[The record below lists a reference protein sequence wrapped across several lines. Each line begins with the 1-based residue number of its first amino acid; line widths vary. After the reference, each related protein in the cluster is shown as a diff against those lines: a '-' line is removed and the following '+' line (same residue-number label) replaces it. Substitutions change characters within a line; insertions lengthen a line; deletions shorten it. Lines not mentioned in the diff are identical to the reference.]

1 MSSQDVIKSTAKKLK
16 YYMEVKRLEDAFDL
30 SGPDKPQKHYPTLK
44 PRPTLL
50 YDGLHDRSLKHY
62 FRSPEVKK
70 HMAQMNPKGSHFA
83 REDKVRRDVDKYMA
97 RTQYTNPYSTII
109 RPRATAPK
117 KRRSNFQGGPIL
129 LRSKH
134 GPYLSKGETERLV
147 NTATKLLVASETVP
161 IEEGKRAKKYSAKVY
176 AMQDSGVGGSL
187 PIIQSSPYTYPPQRP
202 DRPKS
207 NYGIRTR
214 SAHSMNGRP
223 KTSRGV
229 RPSSAVYNPSSKR
242 YGYDQYGQRI
252 RIRPTP
258 PPNHYEASESEP
270 ECDDSPTNIL
280 VPVRSG
286 GSQTPE
292 WLNIKM
298 SKVDMGTD
306 MQLVDADIDDDEEEE
321 EEEDN
326 DSINQEPSILQND
339 TALVSYDNTTQTG
352 VDTAM
357 QTVERD
363 NTKDTQ
369 TRRANTVE
377 ALTDP
382 WQAEISMQTEPPPIT
397 SSTQTQPP
405 PPEMSTQ
412 TVPPP
417 PEIST
422 QTVLPL
428 PETSTQT
435 EPPAPDM
442 STQTPAKGPEIST
455 QTLPEMST
463 QTIPDAISTQ
473 TEHPLEV
480 STQITPDPTP
490 SPSEEEEE
498 ELDDYDHLRHGPRL
512 KSGKRTIY
520 EMAIHTG
527 NRLGA
532 STRADVHIIL
542 YGEKGNTGK
551 IKLKQSKDT
560 KDGKKM
566 KFQKGQ
572 IDVFKVESFYVGKLE
587 CVTIGHD
594 RRELGCGWYLDKLMI
609 REYGDDISYEFVVER
624 WLSAQDE
631 DGRTVRTLPVT
642 NIIMDVSSSESDSEA
657 TDFVER
663 SADSSVYTDTD
674 PHLSQVTEMDGHFV
688 SDGGSTERSEP
699 RRRHRRRRVPSTT
712 TATET
717 DSDTDVTDTTRSR
730 GNRTDRTDSSGSGS
744 GSGSG
749 SSSGSSSGSETEGGD
764 RGGRRRSG
772 KGDGDSDNERTG
784 SSGGYYRGGHPGEP
798 QHSEPL
804 PTDVR
809 DASVSMPKQSTPI
822 NSRHPSP
829 HPPSSSDERSKG
841 RTAGDFMS
849 GYMAGIKAKEE
860 EERRKKEREEEEE
873 AKKREEEER
882 LLAGPSIHECCKK
895 GNLDRAKQLITL
907 KPELKDTPD
916 ERGWTP
922 LHCATAA
929 GKLDIVKWL
938 IVNDVNVNMLT
949 PTGYSGMHQAA
960 MNGHKPVMMV
970 LAAMGVDVN
979 CKTVDQQTP
988 LHLAAMSG
996 HLDCCKWLV
1005 ANKACEDCE
1014 DIMGRSPL
1022 ELASDY
1028 QHADVERFLQSCRT
1042 DLTQADSSLSVLRS
1056 ESPSRSPG
1064 QNQAD
1069 SQQRQSQEE
1078 SGAAAAAASADEE
1091 AERPA
1096 TPKQAAANKQDLM
1109 ARQQSFH
1116 HQQEKMSRSGMSFL
1130 DSIRAEYEDTS
1141 QEQQTV

>member
-30 SGPDKPQKHYPTLK
+30 SGPDKPQRHYPTLK

-62 FRSPEVKK
+62 FKSPEVKK
-70 HMAQMNPKGSHFA
+70 HMTQMRPRSSA
-83 REDKVRRDVDKYMA
+83 MASEDKVRRDVDKYMTK
-97 RTQYTNPYSTII
+97 TQYTNPYSTIV
-109 RPRATAPK
+109 RPKATAPK
-117 KRRSNFQGGPIL
+117 KRRSNFRGGPL
-129 LRSKH
+129 MLRSKH

-147 NTATKLLVASETVP
+147 NTATKLLVASETIP
-161 IEEGKRAKKYSAKVY
+161 IENGKKNRKYSARVY
-176 AMQDSGVGGSL
+176 STREMGPGGSL
-187 PIIQSSPYTYPPQRP
+187 PIIESSATYPPRRP
-202 DRPKS
+202 DRPRS
-207 NYGIRTR
+207 TYGIRPK
-214 SAHSMNGRP
+214 SAMALEERP
-223 KTSRGV
+223 KTSRGI
-229 RPSSAVYNPSSKR
+229 RPKSAVYNPSTKR

-258 PPNHYEASESEP
+258 PPNHYEASESET
-270 ECDDSPTNIL
+270 EDDISEDAPTNIL

-286 GSQTPE
+286 ASQTPE
-292 WLNIKM
+292 WLNIQM
-298 SKVDMGTD
+298 SKVDMAGGD
-306 MQLVDADIDDDEEEE
+306 MQLVDADMMEEE
-321 EEEDN
+321 EEEDD
-326 DSINQEPSILQND
+326 DSIYQEPTILQND
-339 TALVSYDNTTQTG
+339 MALVSYDNTTQTG
-352 VDTAM
+352 VETSM

-363 NTKDTQ
+363 NTQETQ

-397 SSTQTQPP
+397 SGTQTVAPPPEMSTQTLPP

-412 TVPPP
+412 TVAPC

-422 QTVLPL
+422 QT
-428 PETSTQT
+428 
-435 EPPAPDM
+435 PAVG
-442 STQTPAKGPEIST
+442 PAMST

-463 QTIPDAISTQ
+463 QTIPAAISTQ
-473 TEHPLEV
+473 TDEPPLEI

-512 KSGKRTIY
+512 KSGKRTVY

-551 IKLKQSKDT
+551 IKLKQTKET

-594 RRELGCGWYLDKLMI
+594 RRELGCGWFLDKLMI

-642 NIIMDVSSSESDSEA
+642 NIIMDVSSSGSDSEG
-657 TDFVER
+657 TDYVER

-674 PHLSQVTEMDGHFV
+674 PHLSQITETDSHFIT
-688 SDGGSTERSEP
+688 DGGSSRSGR
-699 RRRHRRRRVPSTT
+699 RRRHRRRRVVSTT

-717 DSDTDVTDTTRSR
+717 DSDSDVSDTERSH
-730 GNRTDRTDSSGSGS
+730 GDRTTDHTYSSGSGS
-744 GSGSG
+744 
-749 SSSGSSSGSETEGGD
+749 SSDDSGSSSGSETEGGD
-764 RGGRRRSG
+764 QSSRGRGG
-772 KGDGDSDNERTG
+772 KGDGDSDHEG
-784 SSGGYYRGGHPGEP
+784 RGGQRGYFRGGEVEEP

-809 DASVSMPKQSTPI
+809 DASVSIPKQSTPI

-829 HPPSSSDERSKG
+829 HPPSSSDEKKG
-841 RTAGDFMS
+841 PDVYMS
-849 GYMAGIKAKEE
+849 GYLAGIKAKEE
-860 EERRKKEREEEEE
+860 ADRKKKEQEEEEE
-873 AKKREEEER
+873 ERKRQEEER
-882 LLAGPSIHECCKK
+882 LLSGPSIHECCKK
-895 GNLDRAKQLITL
+895 GDLDRVKALIKL

-922 LHCATAA
+922 LHCSTSS
-929 GKLDIVKWL
+929 GNVDIVKWL

-949 PTGYSGMHQAA
+949 PTGYNGMHQAA
-960 MNGHKPVMMV
+960 MNGHVNIMMV
-970 LAAMGVDVN
+970 LAAMGVEIN

-996 HLDCCKWLV
+996 HIDSCRWLV

-1014 DIMGRSPL
+1014 DIMGRSAL
-1022 ELASDY
+1022 DLASDY
-1028 QHADVERFLQSCRT
+1028 QHSDVEKFLTSCRKE
-1042 DLTQADSSLSVLRS
+1042 LKQEDSSLSQLRS
-1056 ESPSRSPG
+1056 QSPTRSPS
-1064 QNQAD
+1064 QAVTNETL
-1069 SQQRQSQEE
+1069 SEE
-1078 SGAAAAAASADEE
+1078 DAGAAGGSDSN
-1091 AERPA
+1091 RPV
-1096 TPKQAAANKQDLM
+1096 TPKQSEKNTLM
-1109 ARQQSFH
+1109 ARQKSFH
-1116 HQQEKMSRSGMSFL
+1116 EQQNKMSTSGMSFL
-1130 DSIRAEYEDTS
+1130 DSIRAEYEDKN
-1141 QEQQTV
+1141 QEQAAF